1 MRIAILGAGRVGTT
15 LGARWQEIGHDVVY
29 GVRDPADPK
38 HGDLPTAT
46 PADAATG
53 ADAVLLALPWS
64 SVEPVVTGLA
74 LDGVTVIDAT
84 NPLAASAR
92 ELDAHPQLSGAEL
105 VARWAPGA
113 AVVKAFNTT
122 GSGNMA
128 DPRYVAGAPV
138 MFVAGDDDD
147 AKQTAMDLASGIGF
161 DATDAGPLAAARDLE
176 HLAALWIR
184 LAYPLGHGPEIAF
197 VLARR

>member
-1 MRIAILGAGRVGTT
+1 
-15 LGARWQEIGHDVVY
+15 
-29 GVRDPADPK
+29 
-38 HGDLPTAT
+38 
-46 PADAATG
+46 
-53 ADAVLLALPWS
+53 
-64 SVEPVVTGLA
+64 
-74 LDGVTVIDAT
+74 
-84 NPLAASAR
+84 
-92 ELDAHPQLSGAEL
+92 
-105 VARWAPGA
+105 
-113 AVVKAFNTT
+113 VVKAFNTT

-128 DPRYVAGAPV
+128 DPRYGAGAPV